1 MADAWRRTA
10 DGTAR
15 LVPDRPDLPSVWP
28 ATDTVD
34 RVSLVA
40 AAVCPHPPLIVPEV
54 AAGAAPELDDLR
66 AACDAA
72 VAGLLATRPDR
83 LITVGTGPK
92 TLAVNAAYGSFAPYG
107 VRTPATGFGA
117 AREPDGKLSGAA
129 REPDGKLGGAAR
141 DLSSPRFAS
150 PRDRSAASGLPLS
163 LTVGAWLLERA
174 GANAGGAGPGN
185 GVISVGQAVAG
196 TLPSAECAALGERL
210 AATGER
216 VALLVM
222 GDGSACRG
230 DKAPGYADPRAEP
243 YDDAVATALRDADAD
258 ALLSLDERLSTELMV
273 AGRAAWQVLAG
284 AAQASQVPWHGVLS
298 HAAAPYGVAYFVA
311 TWEPAETAALS
322 ATPKSGALPG
332 PVENGE
338 PAT

>member
-1 MADAWRRTA
+1 
-10 DGTAR
+10 
-15 LVPDRPDLPSVWP
+15 
-28 ATDTVD
+28 VD
-34 RVSLVA
+34 RVPLVA

-66 AACDAA
+66 VACDAA
-72 VAGLLATRPDR
+72 VAGLLAVRPDR

-107 VRTPATGFGA
+107 VRTPAIAAFGA
-117 AREPDGKLSGAA
+117 AH
-129 REPDGKLGGAAR
+129 
-141 DLSSPRFAS
+141 DLRSPREADDFRGSRSADDLRSPRDAHDFRS
-150 PRDRSAASGLPLS
+150 PRDRAAASGLPLS

-174 GANAGGAGPGN
+174 GVNAAGAVLDHVAGAGPDHVAGAVPSPVAGAGPDDVAGAGWGH

-196 TLPSAECAALGERL
+196 NLPSAECAALGERL

-243 YDDAVATALRDADAD
+243 YDDAVATALRDADAE
-258 ALLSLDERLSTELMV
+258 ALLALDERLSAELMV

-284 AAQASQVPWHGVLS
+284 AARASQVPWHGVLS
-298 HAAAPYGVAYFVA
+298 YATAPYGVAYFVA
-311 TWEPAETAALS
+311 AWEPGVLSPTPRSRALS
-322 ATPKSGALPG
+322 S
-332 PVENGE
+332 PVQSRE
-338 PAT
+338 PAA

>member
-1 MADAWRRTA
+1 
-10 DGTAR
+10 
-15 LVPDRPDLPSVWP
+15 
-28 ATDTVD
+28 VD
-34 RVSLVA
+34 RVPLVA

-66 AACDAA
+66 VACDAA

-107 VRTPATGFGA
+107 VRTPAIA
-117 AREPDGKLSGAA
+117 AF
-129 REPDGKLGGAAR
+129 GAAR
-141 DLSSPRFAS
+141 DLRS
-150 PRDRSAASGLPLS
+150 PRDRAAASGLPLS
-163 LTVGAWLLERA
+163 LTVGAWLLDRA
-174 GANAGGAGPGN
+174 GINAAGAGPSPVAGGGPDHVVGTGSGY

-196 TLPSAECAALGERL
+196 NLPSAECAALGERL

-230 DKAPGYADPRAEP
+230 EKAPGYADPRAEP
-243 YDDAVATALRDADAD
+243 YDDAVAAALRDADAE
-258 ALLSLDERLSTELMV
+258 ALLALDERLSTELMV

-284 AAQASQVPWHGVLS
+284 AARASQVAWHGVLNY
-298 HAAAPYGVAYFVA
+298 ATAPYGVAYFVA
-311 TWEPAETAALS
+311 TWEPGVLS
-322 ATPKSGALPG
+322 PTPRSGALSR
-332 PVENGE
+332 PVQSRE
-338 PAT
+338 PAA